1 MQLLNINLD
10 RPIEKVDI
18 IGSQIDSDR
27 IGTAKTNHHQ
37 QNGDQSGP
45 ETQQKKTELT
55 QLCSVLKNII
65 ETLSQF
71 QDSAFATHKEDIAK
85 LAVEIARRVLAQK
98 VQEGDYEI
106 EKIIRQALE
115 NLTVKHDAVVRLNPA
130 DHTRIE
136 QLLKDAEF
144 SDFKGLAF
152 VPDEKIR
159 QAECVLETQRGTI
172 EALIEEKLQRI
183 AEALKKAQ

>member
-1 MQLLNINLD
+1 MQPLNINLD
-10 RPIEKVDI
+10 RPIEKADI
-18 IGSQIDSDR
+18 IGSQISLDK
-27 IGTAKTNHHQ
+27 IGTANTDPSRQ
-37 QNGDQSGP
+37 DTDQLSS
-45 ETQQKKTELT
+45 ETQQQKAELT
-55 QLCSVLKNII
+55 QLCSALKSVVD
-65 ETLSQF
+65 TLSRF

-106 EKIIRQALE
+106 ESIIRQALE
-115 NLTVKHDAVVRLNPA
+115 GLTVKQDIVVRLNPS

-136 QLLKDAEF
+136 ELLKNSEF

-152 VPDEKIR
+152 VPDEKIKP
-159 QAECVLETQRGTI
+159 AECVLETQRGTI